1 MKKFYKGKNHW
12 VVDFYDPWCESCEN
26 FSPELGFLAKMIKE
40 KVKAGKVDRLMLKP
54 ACLRQKMVQAE
65 HGIKKGVVDLVS
77 LSFKGE
83 FGRAWL

>member
-12 VVDFYDPWCESCEN
+12 VVDFYAPWCESCEN

-54 ACLRQKMVQAE
+54 ATKLIQLLNCILM
-65 HGIKKGVVDLVS
+65 KGQREIL
-77 LSFKGE
+77 GE
-83 FGRAWL
+83 SK